1 MKALVLESN
10 GRLRY
15 QTVPDPQPA
24 ADECLLAV
32 RAAGVCSSD
41 IPRAFNHGAYHT
53 PLIMGHEFAGEVVAC
68 GSAVTGIDIGQK
80 TAVFPLLPCFNCPA
94 CAAQRWVHCRQYDYY
109 GSRRDG
115 GFSQFIAVKAW
126 NLLPI
131 PDGCDV
137 ELAALCEP
145 LAVCIHTIKSIPAD
159 AHGRLAI
166 IGAGFMGLCLAHLA
180 QQSGRF
186 AEICLFDRNQFKL
199 DKAADFGWQTIML
212 STALTGLPNLSGLL
226 FDVVIEASGAVTTYQ
241 LSLALAAHGGHII
254 WLGNIADDWTLH
266 QKEVSSV
273 LRREL
278 TIHGVWNSTY
288 QPHSKPSDWTEALD
302 LICTADWLPGLVS
315 HWPTLAE
322 GPVVLNDLHDIK
334 LQHRLHDYLKVC
346 FRL

>member
-15 QTVPDPQPA
+15 QTVLDPQPA
-24 ADECLLAV
+24 PDECLLAV

-41 IPRAFNHGAYHT
+41 IPRAFAHGAYHT

-68 GSAVTGIDIGQK
+68 GAAVTGIEVGQPM
-80 TAVFPLLPCFNCPA
+80 AVFPLLPCFDCPA
-94 CAAQRWVHCRQYDYY
+94 CARQRWAQCRQYDYY

-131 PDGCDV
+131 PEGCEV
-137 ELAALCEP
+137 ALAALCEP
-145 LAVCIHTIKSIPAD
+145 LAVCLHTFKAIPPEVN
-159 AHGRLAI
+159 GRLAI

-186 AEICLFDRNQFKL
+186 PEICLLDRNQFKL
-199 DKAADFGWQTIML
+199 DMAAGFGWQTV
-212 STALTGLPNLSGLL
+212 LL
-226 FDVVIEASGAVTTYQ
+226 AEGERPSLDPFDAVIEASGAVATYQ
-241 LSLALAAHGGHII
+241 LSLALADHGAHVI
-254 WLGNIADDWTLH
+254 WLGNISDDWRLR
-266 QKEVSSV
+266 QQEISSV

-288 QPHSKPSDWTEALD
+288 QPHGAPSDWTEALA
-302 LICTADWLPGLVS
+302 LICTAGWLPGLVS
-315 HWPTLAE
+315 HWLPLAE
-322 GPVVLNDLHDIK
+322 GPAVLAALHDIK
-334 LQHRLHDYLKVC
+334 QQHRPHDYLKVC
-346 FRL
+346 FWL